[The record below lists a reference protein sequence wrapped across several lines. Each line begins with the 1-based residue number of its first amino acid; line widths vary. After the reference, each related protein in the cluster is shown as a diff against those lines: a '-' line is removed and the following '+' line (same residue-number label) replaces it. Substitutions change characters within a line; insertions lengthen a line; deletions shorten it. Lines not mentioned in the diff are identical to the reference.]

1 MWQVYLLFDLPIKES
16 FMKEVHD
23 LIKELQARLQ
33 NAGGGEILITH
44 KTFAIKL
51 GE

>member
-1 MWQVYLLFDLPIKES
+1 
-16 FMKEVHD
+16 MKEVKE
-23 LIKELQARLQ
+23 LIDQLQARLQ
-33 NAGGGEILITH
+33 NAGGGEIIITH

>member
-1 MWQVYLLFDLPIKES
+1 
-16 FMKEVHD
+16 MKEVKE
-23 LIKELQARLQ
+23 LIDQLQARLQ
-33 NAGGGEILITH
+33 DAGGGEIIITH

>member
-1 MWQVYLLFDLPIKES
+1 
-16 FMKEVHD
+16 MKEVHD

-33 NAGGGEILITH
+33 SAGGGEIIITH

>member
-1 MWQVYLLFDLPIKES
+1 
-16 FMKEVHD
+16 MKEVQE
-23 LIKELQARLQ
+23 LIDQLQARLQ

-44 KTFAIKL
+44 KTFTIKL